1 MRSKRMK
8 KGQIAE
14 GNVTTVEFPNK
25 GIVMTDEGERVIVKN
40 TIPGQRV
47 SFAVNKVR
55 KGKAEGRLLE
65 TVKKSPRET
74 ADTCRHFGQCGGC
87 TYQSLPYEEQLKIKE
102 TQVRGMIEQA
112 IGDACAY
119 EFLPIRHSPRVLAY
133 RNKMEFSFGDEY
145 KDGPLALGMHKRG
158 SFYDIVTVE
167 DCRIVDGDFRAIL
180 MATLAYFREQEI
192 SFYHR
197 LRHTG
202 YLRHLL
208 VRKAVKTG
216 EILVDLITT
225 TQDWRNV
232 QEQEPDERAKIEAAL
247 LEKQGRCP
255 HAGTVNEEKEKQLL
269 AGWKDVLLALSLEGT
284 LKGVLHTKNDSVA
297 DVVKNEGT
305 EVLFGQDYFY
315 EEESGIP
322 MKGLNRLLLAFR
334 DMEYRYLF
342 SGNINGDSLYLETR
356 NVMDRAAR
364 IAPFLSYDNDPYL
377 VITDEGRLVY
387 MLDAYTHTNRYP
399 YSQAYNDSGLNYLRN
414 SVKVT
419 VDAYNGEVNFYIFD
433 EKDPIAATYAGI
445 YPSLF
450 KSREEMPGDLRR
462 HVRYPEAMFE
472 IQSLMLQ
479 DYHMSNPV
487 VFYNRE
493 DRWSFADQI
502 IGAERAAQEPYYTI
516 SRLPGETEEEFVM
529 LRNFTPYGRD
539 NMVAWLAGR
548 SDGDNYGKLLLY
560 TFSKGSQIP
569 GPMQVES
576 QIDQDAEIS
585 SQLSLWGQSGSDLI
599 RGNMLVYPVDDS
611 LLYVEPL
618 YLSSDKNKYP
628 QLLRIFVYYGDK
640 IVMAES
646 LSEALWPPW

>member
-192 SFYHR
+192 FFYHR

-232 QEQEPDERAKIEAAL
+232 QEQEPEPDERAKIEAAL

-315 EEESGIP
+315 EELLGLRFQISPFSFFQTNSLGAEVLYSTAREFILGDNPDMLADKTVYDLYSGTGTIAQMLAP
-322 MKGLNRLLLAFR
+322 VCKKVVGVEIIEEAVEAAKENAALNHLDNCEFLAGDVLKVLDTIEERPDYIVLDPPRDGIHPKALEKIINYGVDHMIYISCKPTSLARDLEVLLTR
-334 DMEYRYLF
+334 GYVVDKVQCVDMFPNTVHVETVALLSQLKQKPDDY
-342 SGNINGDSLYLETR
+342 INVTIELDDVDITSAET
-356 NVMDRAAR
+356 
-364 IAPFLSYDNDPYL
+364 
-377 VITDEGRLVY
+377 
-387 MLDAYTHTNRYP
+387 
-399 YSQAYNDSGLNYLRN
+399 
-414 SVKVT
+414 K
-419 VDAYNGEVNFYIFD
+419 
-433 EKDPIAATYAGI
+433 ATYDEIKKYVAEHNAGMKVSNLYI
-445 YPSLF
+445 SQVKRKCGIEVGKNYNLP
-450 KSREEMPGDLRR
+450 KNEDSRQPQC
-462 HVRYPEAMFE
+462 PE
-472 IQSLMLQ
+472 
-479 DYHMSNPV
+479 DK
-487 VFYNRE
+487 
-493 DRWSFADQI
+493 
-502 IGAERAAQEPYYTI
+502 ERA
-516 SRLPGETEEEFVM
+516 
-529 LRNFTPYGRD
+529 
-539 NMVAWLAGR
+539 
-548 SDGDNYGKLLLY
+548 
-560 TFSKGSQIP
+560 
-569 GPMQVES
+569 
-576 QIDQDAEIS
+576 
-585 SQLSLWGQSGSDLI
+585 
-599 RGNMLVYPVDDS
+599 
-611 LLYVEPL
+611 
-618 YLSSDKNKYP
+618 
-628 QLLRIFVYYGDK
+628 
-640 IVMAES
+640 IV
-646 LSEALWPPW
+646 EALEHFKMIQQE

>member
-1 MRSKRMK
+1 MK

-232 QEQEPDERAKIEAAL
+232 QEQEQEPDERAKIAAAL

-315 EEESGIP
+315 EELLGLRFQISPFSFFQTNSLGAEVLYSTAREFILGDNPDMLADKTVYDLYSGTGTIAQMLAP
-322 MKGLNRLLLAFR
+322 VCKKVVGVEIIEEAVEAAKENAALNHLDNCEFLAGDVLKVLDTIEERPDYIVLDPPRDGIHPKALEKIINYGVDHMIYISCKPTSLARDLEVLLAR
-334 DMEYRYLF
+334 GYVVDKVQCVDMFPNTVHVETVVLLSKGKVDSKKIRVEF
-342 SGNINGDSLYLETR
+342 SLED
-356 NVMDRAAR
+356 MDMSEFQDGA
-364 IAPFLSYDNDPYL
+364 
-377 VITDEGRLVY
+377 T
-387 MLDAYTHTNRYP
+387 YTQIKDYVLEH
-399 YSQAYNDSGLNYLRN
+399 SGL
-414 SVKVT
+414 KVS
-419 VDAYNGEVNFYIFD
+419 NLYI
-433 EKDPIAATYAGI
+433 
-445 YPSLF
+445 
-450 KSREEMPGDLRR
+450 
-462 HVRYPEAMFE
+462 
-472 IQSLMLQ
+472 
-479 DYHMSNPV
+479 
-487 VFYNRE
+487 
-493 DRWSFADQI
+493 
-502 IGAERAAQEPYYTI
+502 
-516 SRLPGETEEEFVM
+516 
-529 LRNFTPYGRD
+529 
-539 NMVAWLAGR
+539 
-548 SDGDNYGKLLLY
+548 
-560 TFSKGSQIP
+560 SQIKRKCGIEVGKNYNLP
-569 GPMQVES
+569 KSEDSRQPQCPPEKEK
-576 QIDQDAEIS
+576 A
-585 SQLSLWGQSGSDLI
+585 I
-599 RGNMLVYPVDDS
+599 R
-611 LLYVEPL
+611 EAF
-618 YLSSDKNKYP
+618 KYFGM
-628 QLLRIFVYYGDK
+628 I
-640 IVMAES
+640 
-646 LSEALWPPW
+646 

>member
-1 MRSKRMK
+1 MK

-180 MATLAYFREQEI
+180 MATLIYFREQEI

-216 EILVDLITT
+216 EILVDLIST

-232 QEQEPDERAKIEAAL
+232 QEQEQEPDERAKIAAAL

-315 EEESGIP
+315 EELLGLRFQISPFSFFQTNSLGAEVLYSTAREFILGDNPDMLADKTVYDLYSGTGTIAQMLAP
-322 MKGLNRLLLAFR
+322 VCKKVVGVEIIEEAVEAAKENAALNHLYNCEFLAGDVLKVLDTIEERPDYIVLDPPRDGIHPKALEKIINYGVDHMIYISCKPTSLARDLEVLLAR
-334 DMEYRYLF
+334 GYVVDKVQCVDMFPNTVHVETVVLL
-342 SGNINGDSLYLETR
+342 SHKKADSYIHIDVEFGEGEGKIP
-356 NVMDRAAR
+356 VDSIAKRA
-364 IAPFLSYDNDPYL
+364 
-377 VITDEGRLVY
+377 E
-387 MLDAYTHTNRYP
+387 AYKP
-399 YSQAYNDSGLNYLRN
+399 KE
-414 SVKVT
+414 KVT
-419 VDAYNGEVNFYIFD
+419 YKMIKEYIEAKYGFKVHTAYIAEVKRDLGLPMYDAPNAVEELKQPRKHPTP
-433 EKDPIAATYAGI
+433 EKVEAIKDA
-445 YPSLF
+445 
-450 KSREEMPGDLRR
+450 LR
-462 HVRYPEAMFE
+462 Y
-472 IQSLMLQ
+472 
-479 DYHMSNPV
+479 
-487 VFYNRE
+487 
-493 DRWSFADQI
+493 FAVI
-502 IGAERAAQEPYYTI
+502 
-516 SRLPGETEEEFVM
+516 
-529 LRNFTPYGRD
+529 
-539 NMVAWLAGR
+539 
-548 SDGDNYGKLLLY
+548 
-560 TFSKGSQIP
+560 
-569 GPMQVES
+569 
-576 QIDQDAEIS
+576 
-585 SQLSLWGQSGSDLI
+585 
-599 RGNMLVYPVDDS
+599 
-611 LLYVEPL
+611 
-618 YLSSDKNKYP
+618 
-628 QLLRIFVYYGDK
+628 
-640 IVMAES
+640 
-646 LSEALWPPW
+646 

>member
-1 MRSKRMK
+1 MK

-232 QEQEPDERAKIEAAL
+232 QEPEPDERAKIEAAL

-315 EEESGIP
+315 EELLGLRFQISPFSFFQTNSLGAEVLYTKTREFVGEIDNQVVFDLYSGTGTIAQI
-322 MKGLNRLLLAFR
+322 LAPVAKKVVGV
-334 DMEYRYLF
+334 E
-342 SGNINGDSLYLETR
+342 IIEEA
-356 NVMDRAAR
+356 VVAAR
-364 IAPFLSYDNDPYL
+364 ENARLNGLDNCEFIAGDVLKVIDDIKDKPDMIVLDPPR
-377 VITDEGRLVY
+377 D
-387 MLDAYTHTNRYP
+387 
-399 YSQAYNDSGLNYLRN
+399 
-414 SVKVT
+414 
-419 VDAYNGEVNFYIFD
+419 
-433 EKDPIAATYAGI
+433 GI
-445 YPSLF
+445 HP
-450 KSREEMPGDLRR
+450 K
-462 HVRYPEAMFE
+462 A
-472 IQSLMLQ
+472 I
-479 DYHMSNPV
+479 
-487 VFYNRE
+487 
-493 DRWSFADQI
+493 
-502 IGAERAAQEPYYTI
+502 
-516 SRLPGETEEEFVM
+516 
-529 LRNFTPYGRD
+529 
-539 NMVAWLAGR
+539 
-548 SDGDNYGKLLLY
+548 
-560 TFSKGSQIP
+560 
-569 GPMQVES
+569 
-576 QIDQDAEIS
+576 
-585 SQLSLWGQSGSDLI
+585 
-599 RGNMLVYPVDDS
+599 
-611 LLYVEPL
+611 
-618 YLSSDKNKYP
+618 
-628 QLLRIFVYYGDK
+628 DK
-640 IVMAES
+640 IIDFGVNKIVYVSCKPTS
-646 LSEALWPPW
+646 LARDIEIFEARGYKVKKVCCVDMFPGTGHVETVCLMERERK